1 MLISRFH
8 SNKFVSYAC
17 VCVYV
22 CVRMCVC
29 TLALVCAYLCA
40 CAYRVRVCSL
50 SRKNICCTFY
60 TILCN
65 FLFIVL
71 KYCTNKGILC
81 NKQPYILPN
90 LLKINALQHFYYYCF
105 SNLLIFKHLQIIFVF
120 SQKSCSNTC
129 VFQTFVIPLQRQ
141 TKGMTNK
148 TKVTF
153 YVPRIILHI
162 TLKGRHKRFN
172 KLNV

>member
-90 LLKINALQHFYYYCF
+90 LLKIDALQHFYYYCF

-120 SQKSCSNTC
+120 SQKKLFKYLCIPNICYTFATSNKRNDKQNKGYFLCASNYPTYNA
-129 VFQTFVIPLQRQ
+129 QR
-141 TKGMTNK
+141 
-148 TKVTF
+148 
-153 YVPRIILHI
+153 
-162 TLKGRHKRFN
+162 
-172 KLNV
+172 